1 MVPVE
6 VEMCIRAANGVDSQ
20 DAGKVD
26 CCQDEVEN
34 VIISSCPDVDH
45 IGKAGVCGCGILDE
59 FIPTAFVGEA
69 VRVQLNRHL
78 GIKMIM
84 T

>member
-1 MVPVE
+1 MVPAE

-20 DAGKVD
+20 DTGKVD

-45 IGKAGVCGCGILDE
+45 IGKAGICGCGILGE
-59 FIPTAFVGEA
+59 FIPTAFVEVA
-69 VRVQLNRHL
+69 IRVQLNLQL
-78 GIKMIM
+78 GIKTIM
-84 T
+84 A